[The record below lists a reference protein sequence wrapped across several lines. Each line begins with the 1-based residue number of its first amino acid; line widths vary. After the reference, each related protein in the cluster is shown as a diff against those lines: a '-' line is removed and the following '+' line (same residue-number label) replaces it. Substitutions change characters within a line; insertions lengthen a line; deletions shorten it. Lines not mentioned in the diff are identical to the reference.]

1 MRKQK
6 QEQQHKSN
14 NLLEPRENM
23 TLMNQNSQVLKNQQK
38 MEASMANQVNLSPSQ
53 QLKHI

>member
-23 TLMNQNSQVLKNQQK
+23 TLMNENSQVLKNQQK